1 MNKLDCIY
9 TTNCQH
15 VWSVLHSVVRKVYVG
30 DVGSPPIVAL
40 GSTLLTNICLCL
52 QLKLTTQLLLVCGI
66 TLRGSSIYPYLDNAS
81 CHSTVSPKV
90 CVNFLIVVASCV
102 NSHCTG
108 SRQHHAWT
116 AWAASG
122 ILQVR

>member
-9 TTNCQH
+9 TT
-15 VWSVLHSVVRKVYVG
+15 HSVVRKVYVG

-52 QLKLTTQLLLVCGI
+52 QLKLTTQLLWVCGI

-90 CVNFLIVVASCV
+90 CVNFLIVVANCV

-108 SRQHHAWT
+108 QSPTPWT
-116 AWAASG
+116 AWAASE
-122 ILQVR
+122 ILQVYANL